1 MQQNMKCEL
10 YKQMIAKLE
19 KFNPKNWKDIDD
31 ILMQIRNPP
40 ESHRIAV
47 HTLFPKEI
55 KNGIA
60 FLTYDYGIDGVS
72 MEMSKYA
79 MSLQN
84 IVFKKNKPK
93 IHFIGGDFNPQADI
107 VIRPEWER
115 FKLKGSNGWGK
126 WENAFW
132 YNQLYKEEMPQDSQ
146 QSDKL
151 AKEIWNQSVLLSKR
165 LGKYLADNNIHL
177 LIPVNV
183 CSNPGNLALGLCI
196 PLVTELMDLFVLNSN
211 HDYYW
216 EGGKSVS
223 DKKLGDLPG
232 SRDHFFKNYENR
244 NFFDFFVKLYPWD
257 GTKWIQTNINKL
269 QSDKLQN
276 KYNFAPNKVFE
287 LATSISDKFFTNY
300 TEEDIKSVRLRMA
313 YILSDGYPQIHPQP
327 VNIYL
332 ENLELWMSNQKP
344 LVCAFSEN
352 LTLDITTKET
362 IYLLQPTRI
371 IGRKRIK
378 KDIELIDALLH
389 YQDFR
394 NEFFNNQK
402 KQIILHITG
411 PVPIEHQNDLEVIL
425 NTYIQVCEKLP
436 KSVSNRLFLAFSVGT
451 EEHSIFPK
459 KRFQRLY
466 IHDIYQ
472 LATAIVFPS
481 ETEGRGLPIVESSA
495 GGVPIIC
502 SRYSPV
508 EVFNDVVGKTFDE
521 QEQIKYTLFPED
533 EFPRDFLHNVS
544 NLLLYPEKNKLI
556 NEQNRKAVQK
566 RYSEVTMENNL
577 KVLLGKFAQTN

>member
-1 MQQNMKCEL
+1 MQQNMKYEL
-10 YKQMIAKLE
+10 YKQMIEKLE
-19 KFNPKNWKDIDD
+19 KYNPQNWIDIDA
-31 ILMQIRNPP
+31 ILMLIRKPP
-40 ESHRIAV
+40 ESHQVSVANS
-47 HTLFPKEI
+47 FPKEI

-72 MEMSKYA
+72 IEMSKYA

-84 IVFKKNKPK
+84 IVFKNNKPQ
-93 IHFIGGDFNPQADI
+93 IHFIGGNFYPHADT
-107 VIRPEWER
+107 VIKPEWKR
-115 FKLKGSNGWGK
+115 FKLSGSNGWGK

-132 YNQLYKEEMPQDSQ
+132 YDQLFNEKMPQDSQ
-146 QSDKL
+146 QSDNL
-151 AKEIWNQSVLLSKR
+151 AEEIWKQAVLLSKR
-165 LGKYLADNNIHL
+165 LGKYLAENNIHL

-196 PLVTELMDLFVLNSN
+196 PLVTELMDLYVLNLN

-216 EGGKSVS
+216 EGGKPASE
-223 DKKLGDLPG
+223 KKLGDMPG
-232 SRDHFFKNYENR
+232 PRDHFFKNYENR
-244 NFFDFFVKLYPWD
+244 KYFDFFVKLYPWN

-269 QSDKLQN
+269 QSDKLIE
-276 KYNFAPNKVFE
+276 KYNFASRKVFE
-287 LATSISDKFFTNY
+287 LATSISNDFFTNY

-313 YILSDGYPQIHPQP
+313 HVLSDGSPQIVPQP
-327 VNIYL
+327 VKKYL
-332 ENLELWMSNQKP
+332 EKLEHWMSNQKP

-352 LTLDITTKET
+352 LVLDITTKDT
-362 IYLLQPTRI
+362 IYLLQPTRV

-394 NEFFNNQK
+394 NEFNNNKK

-411 PVPIEHQNDLEVIL
+411 PVPIEHQHDLEVIL
-425 NTYIQVCEKLP
+425 NTFIEVCKKLP

-451 EEHSIFPK
+451 EEHSIFPEK
-459 KRFQRLY
+459 GLKRLY

-502 SRYSPV
+502 SRYFPV
-508 EVFNDVVGKTFDE
+508 EVFDEVVGKTLDE
-521 QEQIKYTLFPED
+521 KEQIKYTLFPENG
-533 EFPRDFLHNVS
+533 FPQGFLNSVTD
-544 NLLLYPEKNKLI
+544 LLLYPEKNKII
-556 NEQNRKAVQK
+556 NKQNRKAVQK
-566 RYSEVTMENNL
+566 RYSEAAMEANL
-577 KVLLGKFAQTN
+577 QDLLIKFV

>member
-1 MQQNMKCEL
+1 MKYEL
-10 YKQMIAKLE
+10 YKQMIEKLE
-19 KFNPKNWKDIDD
+19 KYNPQNWIDIDA
-31 ILMQIRNPP
+31 ILMLIRKPP
-40 ESHRIAV
+40 ESHQVSVANS
-47 HTLFPKEI
+47 FPKEI

-72 MEMSKYA
+72 IEMSKYA

-84 IVFKKNKPK
+84 IVFKNNKPQ
-93 IHFIGGDFNPQADI
+93 IHFIGGNFYPHADT
-107 VIRPEWER
+107 VIKPEWKR
-115 FKLKGSNGWGK
+115 FKLSGSNGWGK

-132 YNQLYKEEMPQDSQ
+132 YDQLFNEKMPQDSQ
-146 QSDKL
+146 QSDNL
-151 AKEIWNQSVLLSKR
+151 AEEIWKQAVLLSKR
-165 LGKYLADNNIHL
+165 LGKYLAENNIHL

-196 PLVTELMDLFVLNSN
+196 PLVTELMDLYVLNSN

-216 EGGKSVS
+216 EGGKPASE
-223 DKKLGDLPG
+223 KKLGDMPG
-232 SRDHFFKNYENR
+232 PRDHFFKNYENR
-244 NFFDFFVKLYPWD
+244 KYFDFFVKLYPWN

-269 QSDKLQN
+269 QSDKLIE
-276 KYNFAPNKVFE
+276 KYNFASRKVFE
-287 LATSISDKFFTNY
+287 LATSISNDFFTNY

-313 YILSDGYPQIHPQP
+313 HVLSDGSPQIVPQP
-327 VNIYL
+327 VKKYL
-332 ENLELWMSNQKP
+332 EKLEHWMSNQKP

-352 LTLDITTKET
+352 LVLDITTKDT
-362 IYLLQPTRI
+362 IYLLQPTRV

-394 NEFFNNQK
+394 NEFNNNKK

-411 PVPIEHQNDLEVIL
+411 PVPIEHQHDLEVIL
-425 NTYIQVCEKLP
+425 NTFIEVCKKLP

-451 EEHSIFPK
+451 EEHSIFPEK
-459 KRFQRLY
+459 GLKRLY

-502 SRYSPV
+502 SRYFPV
-508 EVFNDVVGKTFDE
+508 EVFDEVVGKTLDE
-521 QEQIKYTLFPED
+521 KEQIKYTLFPENG
-533 EFPRDFLHNVS
+533 FPQGFLNSVTD
-544 NLLLYPEKNKLI
+544 LLLYPEKNKII
-556 NEQNRKAVQK
+556 NKQNRKAVQK
-566 RYSEVTMENNL
+566 RYSEAAMEANL
-577 KVLLGKFAQTN
+577 QDLLIKFV